1 MVPKTEKRSR
11 KERHKMQKKRRKNTK
26 RTGGDKKNTFKGVNS
41 QRVAIPG
48 VVSIPS
54 WHSSDKK
61 CLNSAD
67 REGERNRR
75 REAVQTCRGMRRA

>member
-1 MVPKTEKRSR
+1 
-11 KERHKMQKKRRKNTK
+11 MQRKRRKNTK
-26 RTGGDKKNTFKGVNS
+26 RKGGDKKNTFKGVNS

-54 WHSSDKK
+54 WHSPDKK

-67 REGERNRR
+67 REGERNGR
-75 REAVQTCRGMRRA
+75 REVKARGVEKTVWNRASL